1 MRKFKVTRVV
11 EGFRDKT
18 TSGPAPK
25 APEEP
30 ADQGSDDNYTEP
42 KEPVQMRNVEDSIK
56 AIINGDVPVNKPRG
70 KHDPHPGG
78 IQLDKLT
85 APGDK
90 DFDIYYVAVYDE
102 EDGCADIEG
111 YPVVDKK
118 TGEIFFN
125 DLRTHELIKGNR
137 GGGDFS
143 HGDDLF
149 EVEEEYE
156 LESGRAKPGAGKAMR
171 DAIMNS

>member
-18 TSGPAPK
+18 TSGSHKPK
-25 APEEP
+25 PPEDSD
-30 ADQGSDDNYTEP
+30 DQGSDDSY
-42 KEPVQMRNVEDSIK
+42 KEPVQMLNVEDTIK
-56 AIINGDVPVNKPRG
+56 AIINGHVPSSSKPG
-70 KHDPHPGG
+70 DDDCV
-78 IQLDKLT
+78 QLDKLT

-90 DFDIYYVAVYDE
+90 DFDIYYVAVYGDV
-102 EDGCADIEG
+102 DGCADIEG

-137 GGGDFS
+137 GGGDFTHS
-143 HGDDLF
+143 DALF
-149 EVEEEYE
+149 DVEEEYE
-156 LESGRAKPGAGKAMR
+156 LESGRAKPGAGRAMR

>member
-25 APEEP
+25 APEDP
-30 ADQGSDDNYTEP
+30 SDQGSDDNYKEP
-42 KEPVQMRNVEDSIK
+42 KEPVKKRDVEETIK
-56 AIINGDVPVNKPRG
+56 AIINGDVPSSSSPAMGDDVV
-70 KHDPHPGG
+70 
-78 IQLDKLT
+78 QLDLLT

-90 DFDIYYVAVYDE
+90 DFDIYYVAVYGDV
-102 EDGCADIEG
+102 DGCANVEG

-125 DLRTHELIKGNR
+125 DLRTHELIKGDR
-137 GGGDFS
+137 GGGDFTHS
-143 HGDDLF
+143 DALF
-149 EVEEEYE
+149 DVEEEYE
-156 LESGRAKPGAGKAMR
+156 LESGRAKPGAGRAMR